1 MPADVVQSA
10 KATARGKWN
19 ETTASKVFDNAEEI
33 FLESLPGPRHVED
46 NDLVHGPRIDKIE
59 RVAVIG
65 AEQLSSEQYAVVKRK
80 NCNHALSEHG
90 SPLRRK
96 FLSTAALVPFAGTF
110 LQSCGNSI
118 MRSKYKFAI
127 ATYSYWHFREPKVTV
142 QEVIDHA
149 ANLGA
154 HGVDV
159 LHVQMDNE
167 TPEYLKSLRQRAENN
182 GVELIC
188 LSIHQDFVDPD
199 KAVRDQN
206 IEHTLRCIDIA
217 HELGISYIRL
227 NSGRWNTIKSFD
239 ELMANRGIEPILP
252 GFTED
257 DGFNWCIESITECLP
272 AAEKAGV
279 VLALENHW
287 GLTRTPEGLLRIV
300 NAIGSPWLGV
310 LMDTGNFLE
319 DPYDKLEQIAAQA
332 VFVQA
337 KTYYGGG
344 EWYTLDLDYPRIAK
358 ILKKANYQG
367 YISLEFEGK
376 EDANTGVP
384 KSLELLR
391 QAFS

>member
-1 MPADVVQSA
+1 
-10 KATARGKWN
+10 
-19 ETTASKVFDNAEEI
+19 
-33 FLESLPGPRHVED
+33 
-46 NDLVHGPRIDKIE
+46 
-59 RVAVIG
+59 
-65 AEQLSSEQYAVVKRK
+65 
-80 NCNHALSEHG
+80 
-90 SPLRRK
+90 
-96 FLSTAALVPFAGTF
+96 
-110 LQSCGNSI
+110 

-167 TPEYLKSLRQRAENN
+167 TTEYLKSLRQRAENN

-199 KAVRDQN
+199 EAVRDRN

-217 HELGISYIRL
+217 YELGISYIRL

-239 ELMANRGIEPILP
+239 ELMAKRGIEPVLP

-257 DGFNWCIESITECLP
+257 DGFNWCIDSIMECLP
-272 AAEKAGV
+272 AAEKASV

-300 NAIGSPWLGV
+300 NAIDSPWLGV

-344 EWYTLDLDYPRIAK
+344 EWYTLDLDYPRIAQ

>member
-1 MPADVVQSA
+1 MD
-10 KATARGKWN
+10 
-19 ETTASKVFDNAEEI
+19 
-33 FLESLPGPRHVED
+33 
-46 NDLVHGPRIDKIE
+46 
-59 RVAVIG
+59 
-65 AEQLSSEQYAVVKRK
+65 
-80 NCNHALSEHG
+80 
-90 SPLRRK
+90 RRK
-96 FLSTAALVPFAGTF
+96 FLNTVALVPFAGTF

-199 KAVRDQN
+199 EAVRDRN

-217 HELGISYIRL
+217 YELGISYIRL

-239 ELMANRGIEPILP
+239 ELMAKRGIEPVLP

-257 DGFNWCIESITECLP
+257 DGFNWCIDSIMECLP

-300 NAIGSPWLGV
+300 NAINSPWLGV

-344 EWYTLDLDYPRIAK
+344 EWYTLDLDYPRIAQ

>member
-1 MPADVVQSA
+1 
-10 KATARGKWN
+10 
-19 ETTASKVFDNAEEI
+19 
-33 FLESLPGPRHVED
+33 
-46 NDLVHGPRIDKIE
+46 
-59 RVAVIG
+59 
-65 AEQLSSEQYAVVKRK
+65 
-80 NCNHALSEHG
+80 
-90 SPLRRK
+90 
-96 FLSTAALVPFAGTF
+96 
-110 LQSCGNSI
+110 